1 MQDITYIGEPVSD
14 SATFKLLPFDMQA
27 FMLQNNGLIAYFGGI
42 HIRGCCQE
50 PAWHSIKEAW
60 QGENAFWRTYR
71 NMKHSDLPFGQ
82 DAVGNQFFLRR
93 GQVWFMDTET
103 GEVQS
108 LNVDFRRFI
117 EGVER
122 FPQQALDLSVVG
134 TFLQLT
140 NGGHLEPG
148 ELLAVYPPSCI
159 KTEGEEFNLTRMPT
173 ETRLHS
179 LANLYEQIIRLKP
192 GQKIRL
198 RKDY

>member
-27 FMLQNNGLIAYFGGI
+27 FMLQNNGIIAYFGGI
-42 HIRGCCQE
+42 HIRGCCHE
-50 PAWHSIKEAW
+50 PAWHSLKEAW
-60 QGENAFWRTYR
+60 QGENAFWKTYR

-93 GQVWFMDTET
+93 GQVWFMDAET
-103 GEVQS
+103 GEIQN
-108 LNVDFRRFI
+108 LNVDFRTFI
-117 EGVER
+117 VGVER
-122 FPQQALDLSVVG
+122 FPNQALDLSAVSSFMEFG
-134 TFLQLT
+134 ALLQ
-140 NGGHLEPG
+140 PG
-148 ELLAVYPPSCI
+148 ELLAVYPPNCV
-159 KTEGEEFNLTRMPT
+159 KTDEDQFNLTRMPT
-173 ETRLHS
+173 DVRLAS